1 MYADDIFLIYSPRE
15 IGGISDDLG
24 DDCNILYGGWI
35 APKLYFLEYA
45 EKIGDAVDIR
55 YHLRGKG
62 IPKNQLT
69 PTIFE
74 QMMRGESV
82 KIEMSRDFKRIHVNK
97 NSNQKDY
104 ENFSILKLDALV
116 KVINKN
122 PWRGRH
128 FYLNGSVPFG
138 HNSI

>member
-1 MYADDIFLIYSPRE
+1 M
-15 IGGISDDLG
+15 
-24 DDCNILYGGWI
+24 
-35 APKLYFLEYA
+35 
-45 EKIGDAVDIR
+45 R
-55 YHLRGKG
+55 YHLQGKG

-69 PTIFE
+69 PTICE
-74 QMMRGESV
+74 QMMKRESI

-138 HNSI
+138 HSSI